1 MLIHEIDSKEAY
13 KKLTLSPKSILLD
26 VRTNDEWRSTGVP
39 DLTSINKQTVLL
51 EWPRFVNKEFINFF
65 KTRLISSFNF
75 EDDLIFICRSGVRS
89 RLAAEISVKFGFAN
103 VCNILDGFEGINNS
117 VYNGWKKNDLPWK
130 AIND

>member
-13 KKLTLSPKSILLD
+13 KKLTLIPKSNLLD
-26 VRTNDEWRSTGVP
+26 VRTNYEWRSTGVP
-39 DLTSINKQTVLL
+39 DLTLINKQTVLL

-65 KTRLISSFNF
+65 KTQLISNFNF

-103 VCNILDGFEGINNS
+103 IYNILDGFEGINNS
-117 VYNGWKKNDLPWK
+117 VYSGWKNNDLPWK
-130 AIND
+130 IINN